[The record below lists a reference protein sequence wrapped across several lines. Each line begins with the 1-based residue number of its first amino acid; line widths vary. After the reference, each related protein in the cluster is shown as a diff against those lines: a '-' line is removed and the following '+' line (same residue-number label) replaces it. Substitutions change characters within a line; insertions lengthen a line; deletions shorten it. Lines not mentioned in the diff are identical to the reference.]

1 MNTDTN
7 TYISFQGLVDTIIHF
22 RLVITTTSQAEE
34 STAPDVGRQ
43 GQKST
48 RSSALSLRQ
57 ARSAELQKADP
68 RDSFSRFSRQF
79 LRSPRGSRFLQPS
92 GRLGSAS
99 SQFPLRRR
107 SPVSFTPSPAVLRT
121 FLPESQ
127 SNPAR
132 KQTDFGSSAL
142 TLAYAPA
149 SLFLPPPLCSVRFI
163 PLPSDLVLVRLLN
176 RAARGL
182 RGLVWDPLLRSS
194 S

>member
-22 RLVITTTSQAEE
+22 RLVIITTSQAEE

-99 SQFPLRRR
+99 SHFAAAP
-107 SPVSFTPSPAVLRT
+107 PFPSPLLLQSCAPPS
-121 FLPESQ
+121 LPESQ

-142 TLAYAPA
+142 PLAYAPA
-149 SLFLPPPLCSVRFI
+149 SLFLPPPLCSVRLFLFHLI
-163 PLPSDLVLVRLLN
+163 LIWSVC
-176 RAARGL
+176 
-182 RGLVWDPLLRSS
+182 
-194 S
+194 

>member
-92 GRLGSAS
+92 GRLG
-99 SQFPLRRR
+99 FPLRRR
-107 SPVSFTPSPAVLRT
+107 SPVSFTSSPAVLRT
-121 FLPESQ
+121 FLP
-127 SNPAR
+127 PR
-132 KQTDFGSSAL
+132 VPVK
-142 TLAYAPA
+142 P
-149 SLFLPPPLCSVRFI
+149 CSEA
-163 PLPSDLVLVRLLN
+163 N
-176 RAARGL
+176 GL
-182 RGLVWDPLLRSS
+182 RILGFTTRVRPRFPVPSSTPLLRSFYS
-194 S
+194 SSI

>member
-92 GRLGSAS
+92 GRLG
-99 SQFPLRRR
+99 FPLRRR
-107 SPVSFTPSPAVLRT
+107 SPVSFTSSPAVLRT

-142 TLAYAPA
+142 PLAYAPA

-163 PLPSDLVLVRLLN
+163 PLPSDLDLVRLLN